1 MALHPRAKAARE
13 RRQAR
18 KNKKLRDGLHRL
30 MKEWGTEALD
40 EDDILH
46 ACVADVE
53 FLLLETS

>member
-18 KNKKLRDGLHRL
+18 KNKKLR
-30 MKEWGTEALD
+30 KEWGTEALD